1 MGKALDDL
9 RGQLDKNEI
18 QRKTD
23 IEETA
28 EFIKEYSLKMKKEF
42 KEHFDALAQEYDKI
56 RTEIEEIFV
65 TKAQKV
71 EFLEL
76 KK

>member
-42 KEHFDALAQEYDKI
+42 KEHFDALA
-56 RTEIEEIFV
+56 
-65 TKAQKV
+65 
-71 EFLEL
+71 
-76 KK
+76 